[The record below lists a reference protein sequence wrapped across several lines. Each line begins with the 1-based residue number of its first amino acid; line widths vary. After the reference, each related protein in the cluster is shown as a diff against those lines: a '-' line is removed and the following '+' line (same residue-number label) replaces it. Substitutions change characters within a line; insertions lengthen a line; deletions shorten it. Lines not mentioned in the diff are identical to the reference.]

1 MKLLIADDDPQ
12 MVRALRITLTA
23 KGYEV
28 VTAADGKEALDAAI
42 REHPDIIVIDLGM
55 PGLTGVEVIQ
65 AIRGWSDLPI
75 LVVSG
80 RSESW
85 DKVEALDAG
94 ADDYVTKP
102 FSADELLARIRA
114 LSRRVHS
121 GTTEPVTS
129 FGDVTV
135 DLAARVVT
143 RAGEPVRLTP
153 TEWRL
158 LEVLLRN
165 PGRLVS
171 RETLLT
177 EVWGPQYTSDTGYLR
192 LYLSQLRKK
201 LEPDPATPAVPADR
215 GGDGVPVHRSWLNSS
230 ALSVEPVMRITSSG
244 SSTVSAVVY
253 AQGCP
258 GLRTAVMVTSY
269 LLRMPS
275 SPSGLPVK
283 RSGGLALTRAKS
295 SPISR

>member
-1 MKLLIADDDPQ
+1 MKILIADDDPQ
-12 MVRALRITLTA
+12 MLRALRITLIA
-23 KGYEV
+23 RGYDIT
-28 VTAADGKEALDAAI
+28 TAADGTAALDAAI
-42 REHPDIIVIDLGM
+42 KTRPDIVVIDLGM
-55 PGLTGVEVIQ
+55 PGLTGIEVIQ
-65 AIRGWSDLPI
+65 ALRGWTQVPV

-114 LSRRVHS
+114 LSRRTLAAS
-121 GTTEPVTS
+121 SEPVVS

-143 RAGEPVRLTP
+143 RAGASVRLTP

-165 PGRLVS
+165 HDRLVT
-171 RETLLT
+171 RVTLLT
-177 EVWGPQYTSDTGYLR
+177 EVWGPQYTTDTGYLR

-201 LEPDPATPAVPADR
+201 LEP
-215 GGDGVPVHRSWLNSS
+215 
-230 ALSVEPVMRITSSG
+230 EPSHPR
-244 SSTVSAVVY
+244 
-253 AQGCP
+253 
-258 GLRTAVMVTSY
+258 Y
-269 LLRMPS
+269 LLTEAGMGYRFTAS
-275 SPSGLPVK
+275 Q
-283 RSGGLALTRAKS
+283 
-295 SPISR
+295 